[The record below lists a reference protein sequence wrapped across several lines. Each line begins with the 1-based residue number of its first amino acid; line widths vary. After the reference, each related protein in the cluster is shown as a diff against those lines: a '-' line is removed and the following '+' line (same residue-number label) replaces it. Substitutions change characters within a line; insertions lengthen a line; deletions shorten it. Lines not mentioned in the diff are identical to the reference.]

1 MIILFA
7 GSTPVVRSALA
18 EKICNENQE
27 WRHLAIEDLAEAAR
41 QSEDGK
47 EYDED
52 QLIAIVCQ
60 CAKTMQKDGYHMI
73 LSLSDISHL
82 SSLIREELGGDC
94 LSVYLGDPD
103 PSLVESFD
111 HVIDTSAASIND
123 IHDFLKPLLE
133 DPPDA

>member
-7 GSTPVVRSALA
+7 GSTPIVRATLA
-18 EKICNENQE
+18 EKICEENEQ
-27 WRHLAIEDLAEAAR
+27 WRHLAIEDLAETAR

-47 EYDED
+47 DYNED

-82 SSLIREELGGDC
+82 SPLIRDGIGGDC
-94 LSVYLGDPD
+94 LSVHLGKPEPAMVDT
-103 PSLVESFD
+103 FD
-111 HVIDTSAASIND
+111 HVIDTSSASIND
-123 IHDFLKPLLE
+123 IHEFLKPLLS
-133 DPPDA
+133 DLPDA